1 MKRIAGFLVAL
12 FLASALL
19 FSHISLLPAQTASSS
34 SRWKITSI
42 KVCRAPSGAL
52 ASSIDA
58 IGVYPVYSFFIPR
71 PLWTVNGNLVDAT
84 PVYHQGKLVAF
95 QLYGASEYLKSGTK
109 NTVKF
114 SLPDQNASKT
124 FTYDDTRPAAG
135 QCWEFF

>member
-1 MKRIAGFLVAL
+1 MKRIAGFLLAL
-12 FLASALL
+12 FIASALL
-19 FSHISLLPAQTASSS
+19 LSHSSLLSAQTASSS

-42 KVCRAPSGAL
+42 KVCRTSSGAL

-58 IGVYPVYSFFIPR
+58 LGVYPVYSFFIPR

-84 PVYHQGKLVAF
+84 PIYHQGRLVAF
-95 QLYGASEYLKSGTK
+95 QLYGAAEYLKSGAK

-124 FTYDDTRPAAG
+124 FTFDENRPATG